1 MSLIHDSKLRLLLL
15 DGKVDE
21 FNRLTEDEPADL
33 ANTDLRMVD
42 LRGANLRHANLRG
55 AYLRTADLRGVNL
68 LYSDM
73 DGASIHGAQIG
84 GALFP
89 RDIPARE
96 IFLSLQQGTRIRAHR
111 DPEPPDPDLPRKS
124 ASDCEEPPAC
134 DAEAPQGD
142 AKPQSEGPVS

>member
-33 ANTDLRMVD
+33 ANTDLRMAD

-55 AYLRTADLRGVNL
+55 AYLRNADLRGVNL

-73 DGASIHGAQIG
+73 DGSSIHGARISG
-84 GALFP
+84 TLFP
-89 RDIPARE
+89 RDVGPRE
-96 IFLSLQQGTRIRAHR
+96 ILLSLQQGTRIRTRR
-111 DPEPPDPDLPRKS
+111 DPEPPDPDLP
-124 ASDCEEPPAC
+124 
-134 DAEAPQGD
+134 
-142 AKPQSEGPVS
+142 

>member
-1 MSLIHDSKLRLLLL
+1 MNLIHDSKLRLLLI

-33 ANTDLRMVD
+33 ERTDLRMVD

-68 LYSDM
+68 LYADM

-84 GALFP
+84 GAFFP

-96 IFLSLQQGTRIRAHR
+96 IFLSLQQGTRIRAQR
-111 DPEPPDPDLPRKS
+111 NPEPPDPDLARR
-124 ASDCEEPPAC
+124 
-134 DAEAPQGD
+134 
-142 AKPQSEGPVS
+142 SEGDDS

>member
-1 MSLIHDSKLRLLLL
+1 MSLILDSKLRFLLM

-33 ANTDLRMVD
+33 ASTDLRMAD
-42 LRGANLRHANLRG
+42 LRKANLRHANLCG
-55 AYLRTADLRGVNL
+55 AYLRNADLRGVNL

-73 DGASIHGAQIG
+73 DGASIHGAQIS

-96 IFLSLQQGTRIRAHR
+96 IFLSLQQGTRIRAQR

-124 ASDCEEPPAC
+124 E
-134 DAEAPQGD
+134 GD
-142 AKPQSEGPVS
+142 DS